1 MIHAVRGSR
10 SRTRSRSCSSP
21 DSSTTCC
28 CVVVLN
34 ARTGTCLDL
43 APDAGIRTGDS
54 SRRLGGPSLQSHS
67 RALAPSR
74 KVHRTAPPRPAGRL
88 RSPVESG
95 KEDSLAFM
103 RASGIDQ
110 EAYPLP
116 RVRLCHL
123 GRQRAPS
130 DRLSQRMPASGRAQE
145 PDRAFTGGHNA
156 MPLFRLWLLF
166 HRSAGGCSPIVRASC
181 TINAGRSPRLR
192 QHPPPL
198 GGIGSQ
204 GPHHAWEARRD
215 HALVKCTRFVR
226 DDRPA
231 M

>member
-1 MIHAVRGSR
+1 MLEPGLQHHMLLRRRAERAYGNVPGPCSR
-10 SRTRSRSCSSP
+10 R
-21 DSSTTCC
+21 
-28 CVVVLN
+28 
-34 ARTGTCLDL
+34 
-43 APDAGIRTGDS
+43 GDS
-54 SRRLGGPSLQSHS
+54 DRGQLSKTRRTIAPIPLESAGSEPEGPSDGAPETRGQTEIAS
-67 RALAPSR
+67 RIGQGR
-74 KVHRTAPPRPAGRL
+74 FPR
-88 RSPVESG
+88 
-95 KEDSLAFM
+95 F
-103 RASGIDQ
+103 DQ